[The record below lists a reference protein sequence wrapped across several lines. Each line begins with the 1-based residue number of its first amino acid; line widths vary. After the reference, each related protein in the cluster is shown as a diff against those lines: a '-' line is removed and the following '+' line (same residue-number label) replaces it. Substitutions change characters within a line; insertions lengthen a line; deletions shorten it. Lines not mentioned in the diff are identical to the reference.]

1 MLRLMR
7 PHLATPGAVVRALM
21 GAAVIDVVVYELA
34 GTVTAVLVYA
44 LVLVAVT
51 RMVSRGG

>member
-1 MLRLMR
+1 MR

-34 GTVTAVLVYA
+34 GTITAVLVYA